1 MQTAI
6 DARGAAAMYKEKNGT
21 DSTWIADGSAR
32 RSSGVS
38 EAERLRAKG
47 EARRRSRRK
56 EKEETLIRDREAEA
70 RRSETLSRKS
80 GSRYSDKQTAPV
92 EEGKSRYAD
101 KQPGAASVKKQA
113 AVKAAVTAVN
123 GRRHIVNR
131 TADAVS
137 APPAVRSETAK
148 GNLWQR
154 WISGLKRKDSLAI
167 AVLLVGMVFIGCY
180 CAVGV
185 FFASH
190 FYPGTKI
197 YQIDC
202 SKLTSLQAREA
213 IDQKIGRFV
222 LKVDG
227 RGTTDEVTAAQVG
240 LAYRDEG
247 AVEHLL
253 NTQKSFLWPVMMLVR
268 KNVELDVNTQYDA
281 DRITDVLSQMNSF
294 REENIVRPENARI
307 GSDSNGYIVIPEEMG
322 NQPDPAAVSRAL
334 RNALDTGNT
343 TISLEKLH
351 CYNRP
356 TVFSD
361 DPKLSREVQEKNAL
375 LGADFTID
383 FGEQQEKVDASVLMP
398 MIEKAADGSYVIPDQ
413 KIYDYV
419 ASLAQTYDTYGGYR
433 SFRTSLGTTVDL
445 YGGDY
450 GWSMDQEATA
460 AKLLDAIHGK
470 QTGTLEP
477 EYWHTAM
484 KKGLNDIGDT
494 YVEVSISAQE
504 MWCYQNGVLMVD
516 TPVVTGNPNTNH
528 ATPSG
533 GVWEID
539 AKMRDYT
546 LVGPGYRAPVSY
558 WMPFN
563 EDVGIHDL
571 QGRYYYGGTIYQY
584 NGSHGCVNTP
594 LDAVSQIYDIV
605 SEGTAVV
612 VYD

>member
-1 MQTAI
+1 
-6 DARGAAAMYKEKNGT
+6 MYREKNGT
-21 DSTWIADGSAR
+21 DSTWIEGAKSGS
-32 RSSGVS
+32 SNGVS

-56 EKEETLIRDREAEA
+56 EKEEILIRDREAEE
-70 RRSETLSRKS
+70 RRSQSLSQRS
-80 GSRYSDKQTAPV
+80 GSRYSDKQTLPA

-101 KQPGAASVKKQA
+101 KQSGSASGNKQA
-113 AVKAAVTAVN
+113 GVKAAVTAKEKPRARKREE
-123 GRRHIVNR
+123 GSSSAR
-131 TADAVS
+131 TAVIT
-137 APPAVRSETAK
+137 APAK
-148 GNLWQR
+148 RNLFQR
-154 WISGLKRKDSLAI
+154 WTAGLKRKDSLAI
-167 AVLLVGMVFIGCY
+167 AVLLVGAVFIGCY

-190 FYPGTKI
+190 YYPGTRI

-202 SKLTSLQAREA
+202 SKLTAPQARAA
-213 IDQKIGRFV
+213 IDHKIGQFV

-227 RGTTDEVTAAQVG
+227 RAASDEVTAQQVG

-253 NTQKSFLWPVMMLVR
+253 NTQKSFLWPVMMFLR
-268 KNVELDVNTQYDA
+268 RNVELDVDTQYDE
-281 DRITDVLSQMNSF
+281 DLIESVLTQMNSF
-294 REENIVRPENARI
+294 SEENIVKPKDAYI
-307 GSDSNGYIVIPEEMG
+307 GSDSKGYIVVPEEMG
-322 NQPDPAAVSRAL
+322 SQPDPEAVTRAL
-334 RNALDTGNT
+334 KNALDTGT
-343 TISLEKLH
+343 TEISLEQLH
-351 CYNRP
+351 CYERP
-356 TVFSD
+356 AVFSD
-361 DPKLSREVQEKNAL
+361 DPKLSREVQQKNAL
-375 LGADFTID
+375 LGADITFD

-398 MIEKAADGSYVIPDQ
+398 MIEQTEDGSYVIPDQ

-419 ASLAQTYDTYGGYR
+419 ASLAKTYDTYGGYR
-433 SFRTSLGTTVDL
+433 SFTTTLGTTVDL

-460 AKLLDAIHGK
+460 AKLLDAVREK
-470 QTGTLEP
+470 KTGVMEP

-484 KKGLNDIGDT
+484 KKGLNDIGGT

-504 MWCYQNGVLMVD
+504 MWCYQDGVLMVD

-605 SEGTAVV
+605 SEGTPVI